1 MVKGAATASMLAGTA
16 GYVNAVAYLGLHAF
30 VAPMTGTVIATGFAL
45 SDGNWTEAG
54 HELMVIGAFTAG
66 VVMARLL
73 RRFGW
78 GGAPGWLL
86 SAGILAA
93 SAFRPLEGLVSL
105 IPIAASI
112 GCLNGSQTVFGPT
125 TLNTT
130 FITGNLERIG
140 EALVDPGFQ
149 NRRKQ
154 LALIGLILL
163 VYMAGATAGAR
174 AVKHLA
180 LPLLAPAGLL
190 LAVGLAGLARQ
201 AAQSAARP
209 PEDAV

>member
-54 HELMVIGAFTAG
+54 HELMVVGAFTAG

-73 RRFGW
+73 RRFGG
-78 GGAPGWLL
+78 GGAPCWLL
-86 SAGILAA
+86 SSAILAT
-93 SAFRPLEGLVSL
+93 SAFHPLVGLVSL
-105 IPIAASI
+105 IPIAAAL
-112 GCLNGSQTVFGPT
+112 GCLNGSETRFGPT

-140 EALVDPGFQ
+140 EALADPGFI
-149 NRRKQ
+149 NRGRQ
-154 LALIGLILL
+154 LALIGVILL
-163 VYMAGATAGAR
+163 AYVAGSTAGAR
-174 AVKHLA
+174 ASRDLVF
-180 LPLLAPAGLL
+180 PLVPPAVLL
-190 LAVGLAGLARQ
+190 LSAGLA
-201 AAQSAARP
+201 SLARRP
-209 PEDAV
+209 RRAGAPNG